1 MIWYKLRKIMD
12 YSAVSLQR
20 ALKEIQK
27 MPVTTKEER
36 RKVRTETFLAY
47 VSNTITCF
55 MFFWIAIAS
64 ICILLAIF
72 QRTKVVLST
81 VVVICIIVAESF
93 DFRSKPD
100 AGKLWAEKS
109 ELLNFVVLPASEKVF
124 EMKLDPEVFT
134 YTGQAWFK
142 EDGFYFSLPKTI
154 RDYTQALRLQRVI
167 ERRLADQTGVD
178 EADIIRS
185 GRVFVNGSIIFIR
198 R

>member
-36 RKVRTETFLAY
+36 RKVRTETLLAY
-47 VSNTITCF
+47 TSNAITCF

-64 ICILLAIF
+64 ICILLVIF

-154 RDYTQALRLQRVI
+154 RDHTQALRLQRVI

-178 EADIIRS
+178 EVDIIRS